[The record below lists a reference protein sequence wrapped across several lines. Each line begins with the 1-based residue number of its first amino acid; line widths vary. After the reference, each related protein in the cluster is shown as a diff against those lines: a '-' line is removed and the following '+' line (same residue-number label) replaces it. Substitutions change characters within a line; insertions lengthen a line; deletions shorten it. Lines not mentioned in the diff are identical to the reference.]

1 MKSNIFILIFSLILL
16 IFTSFYIYNY
26 INKILIVIPLLIF
39 FIIIFFLL
47 NKIYFK
53 RILNLWINF
62 GNFLSYIFSP
72 IVLGIIFFFVITP
85 IGLILRFFG
94 RDILRLKIKDKK
106 TYWIDRE
113 DKEINAESF
122 NKQY

>member
-1 MKSNIFILIFSLILL
+1 MKTNIFILISSLILL
-16 IFTSFYIYNY
+16 IFTSFYIYNF
-26 INKILIVIPLLIF
+26 IDKILIIVPLLIF
-39 FIIIFFLL
+39 FIIIVFLL

-72 IVLGIIFFFVITP
+72 IILGIIFFFIITP
-85 IGLILRFFG
+85 LGLILKFFG

-113 DKEINAESF
+113 NKEINVESF

>member
-1 MKSNIFILIFSLILL
+1 LILL
-16 IFTSFYIYNY
+16 IFTSFYIYNF
-26 INKILIVIPLLIF
+26 IDKILIIVPLLIF
-39 FIIIFFLL
+39 FIIIVFLL

-72 IVLGIIFFFVITP
+72 IILGIIFFFIITP
-85 IGLILRFFG
+85 LGLILKFFG

-113 DKEINAESF
+113 NKEINVESF

>member
-53 RILNLWINF
+53 RILNSWINF

>member
-1 MKSNIFILIFSLILL
+1 MKTNIFILISSLILL
-16 IFTSFYIYNY
+16 IFTSFYIYNF
-26 INKILIVIPLLIF
+26 INKILIIIPLLIF
-39 FIIIFFLL
+39 FIIIVFLF

-72 IVLGIIFFFVITP
+72 IILGIIFFFIITP
-85 IGLILRFFG
+85 LGLILKFFG

-113 DKEINAESF
+113 NKEINVESF

>member
-39 FIIIFFLL
+39 FIIIFFLF